1 MRAANM
7 QPPHSRVKDDLDVA
21 AAMAELGI
29 GTDALDDALATLER
43 EDTGLDSVWK
53 VPEEL
58 EDRIAQGVQRRLRDQ
73 ETAWLVAELMG
84 LTWNTMRTLIEPGKD
99 LHRDR

>member
-7 QPPHSRVKDDLDVA
+7 QPPHSRVKDDLDVT

-29 GTDALDDALATLER
+29 GTDSLDEALANLER
-43 EDTGLDSVWK
+43 EDTGLASVWK
-53 VPEEL
+53 VPAEL